1 MKLLQYLVLLGSC
14 ISANFTFAAQAS
26 DQQVQQLLK
35 VMNIDQLLQ
44 ETMQQIRPQLDQQA
58 YQIIQMTVKKEQ
70 LSPQEQIVA
79 NELADKMYAQSQ
91 KTVSWEQ
98 IKPLY
103 LKIYKDVFNAD
114 EVQAQI
120 DFYSSAI
127 GQSILK
133 KSPQVAQET
142 MKIMNAQLSK
152 TLQNTEQDFKDINK
166 KLAELKKAANT
177 P

>member
-1 MKLLQYLVLLGSC
+1 MKLLQHLVLLGSC
-14 ISANFTFAAQAS
+14 LTANFAFAAQAS

-58 YQIIQMTVKKEQ
+58 YQIIKMSVNKEQ
-70 LSPQEQIVA
+70 LNPQEQIVA

-103 LKIYKDVFNAD
+103 LKIYKDVFNAE

-120 DFYSSAI
+120 DFYSSAV

-133 KSPQVAQET
+133 KSPQIAQET
-142 MKIMNAQLSK
+142 MKMINTQLSNI
-152 TLQNTEQDFKDINK
+152 LQNTEQDFKEINK

>member
-1 MKLLQYLVLLGSC
+1 MKLLQHLVLLGSC
-14 ISANFTFAAQAS
+14 LTANFAFAAQAS

-58 YQIIQMTVKKEQ
+58 YQIIKMSVNKEQ

-103 LKIYKDVFNAD
+103 FKIYKDVFNAE
-114 EVQAQI
+114 EVLAQI
-120 DFYSSAI
+120 DFYSSAV

-133 KSPQVAQET
+133 KSPQIAQET
-142 MKIMNAQLSK
+142 MKMMNTQLSNI
-152 TLQNTEQDFKDINK
+152 LQNTEQDFKEINK

>member
-1 MKLLQYLVLLGSC
+1 MKLLQHLVLLGSC
-14 ISANFTFAAQAS
+14 ISANFAFAAQAS

>member
-1 MKLLQYLVLLGSC
+1 MKLLQHLVLLGSC
-14 ISANFTFAAQAS
+14 LTANFAFAAQAS

-58 YQIIQMTVKKEQ
+58 YQIIKMSVNKEQ

-103 LKIYKDVFNAD
+103 LKIYKDVFNAE

-120 DFYSSAI
+120 DFYSSAV

-133 KSPQVAQET
+133 KSPQIAQET
-142 MKIMNAQLSK
+142 MKMMNTQLSN
-152 TLQNTEQDFKDINK
+152 TLQNTEQDFKEINK

>member
-1 MKLLQYLVLLGSC
+1 
-14 ISANFTFAAQAS
+14 
-26 DQQVQQLLK
+26 
-35 VMNIDQLLQ
+35 MNIDQLLQ

-58 YQIIQMTVKKEQ
+58 YQIIKMSVNKEQ

-103 LKIYKDVFNAD
+103 LKIYKDVFNAE

-120 DFYSSAI
+120 DFYSSAV

-133 KSPQVAQET
+133 KSPQIAQET
-142 MKIMNAQLSK
+142 MKMMNTQLSNI
-152 TLQNTEQDFKDINK
+152 LQNTEQDFKEINK

>member
-1 MKLLQYLVLLGSC
+1 MSV
-14 ISANFTFAAQAS
+14 N
-26 DQQVQQLLK
+26 
-35 VMNIDQLLQ
+35 
-44 ETMQQIRPQLDQQA
+44 
-58 YQIIQMTVKKEQ
+58 KEQ

-103 LKIYKDVFNAD
+103 LKIYKDVFNAE

-120 DFYSSAI
+120 DFYSSAV

-133 KSPQVAQET
+133 KSPQIAQET
-142 MKIMNAQLSK
+142 MKMMNTQLSNI
-152 TLQNTEQDFKDINK
+152 LQNTEQDFKEINK

>member
-1 MKLLQYLVLLGSC
+1 MKLLQHLVLLGSC
-14 ISANFTFAAQAS
+14 LTANFAFAAQAS

-58 YQIIQMTVKKEQ
+58 YQIIKTSVNKEQ

-103 LKIYKDVFNAD
+103 LKIYKDVFNAE

-120 DFYSSAI
+120 DFYSSAV

-133 KSPQVAQET
+133 KSPQIAQET
-142 MKIMNAQLSK
+142 MKMMNTQLSN
-152 TLQNTEQDFKDINK
+152 TLQNTEQDFKEINK

>member
-1 MKLLQYLVLLGSC
+1 MKLFQQLVVIGSC
-14 ISANFTFAAQAS
+14 LTANFAFAAQAS

-35 VMNIDQLLQ
+35 IMNIDELLQ
-44 ETMQQIRPQLDQQA
+44 ETVQQIRPQLDQQA
-58 YQIIQMTVKKEQ
+58 YQIIQMAVKKQQ
-70 LSPQEQIVA
+70 LNPQEQIVA

-91 KTVSWEQ
+91 KTVSWQQ

-103 LKIYKDVFNAD
+103 LKIYKDVYSAE

-120 DFYSSAI
+120 DFYSSAV

-142 MKIMNAQLSK
+142 MKIMNTQLLNSV
-152 TLQNTEQDFKDINK
+152 QAAEQDFKDIQK
-166 KLAELKKAANT
+166 KLDELKKAAQK
-177 P
+177 

>member
-1 MKLLQYLVLLGSC
+1 MKLLQHLVLLGSC
-14 ISANFTFAAQAS
+14 LTANFAFAVQAS

-58 YQIIQMTVKKEQ
+58 YQIIKMSVNKEQ

-79 NELADKMYAQSQ
+79 DELADKMYAQSQ

-103 LKIYKDVFNAD
+103 LKIYKDVFNAE

-120 DFYSSAI
+120 DFYSSAV

-133 KSPQVAQET
+133 KSPQIAQET
-142 MKIMNAQLSK
+142 MKMMNTQLSN
-152 TLQNTEQDFKDINK
+152 TLQNTEQDFKEINK

>member
-1 MKLLQYLVLLGSC
+1 MKLLQHLVLLGSC
-14 ISANFTFAAQAS
+14 LTANFAFAAQAS
-26 DQQVQQLLK
+26 DQQAQQLLK

-58 YQIIQMTVKKEQ
+58 YQIIKMSVNKEQ

-103 LKIYKDVFNAD
+103 LKIYKDVFNAE

-120 DFYSSAI
+120 DFYSSAV

-133 KSPQVAQET
+133 KSPQIAQET
-142 MKIMNAQLSK
+142 MKMMNTQLSNI
-152 TLQNTEQDFKDINK
+152 LQNTEQDFKEINK

>member
-1 MKLLQYLVLLGSC
+1 MKLLQHLVLLGSC
-14 ISANFTFAAQAS
+14 LTANFAFAAQAS

-58 YQIIQMTVKKEQ
+58 YQIIKMSVNKEQ
-70 LSPQEQIVA
+70 LTPQEQIVA

-103 LKIYKDVFNAD
+103 LKIYKEVFNAE

-120 DFYSSAI
+120 DFYSSAV

-133 KSPQVAQET
+133 KSPQIAQET
-142 MKIMNAQLSK
+142 MKMMNTQLSN
-152 TLQNTEQDFKDINK
+152 TLQNTEQDFKEINK
-166 KLAELKKAANT
+166 KLAELKKAANN